1 MEQTGLIF
9 NIQKFSINDG
19 PGIRTTVF
27 FKGCPL
33 QCRWCSN
40 PESQNR
46 VCGMTEKLPEEV
58 PLHERMCGV
67 LRGALRPEFDLGEAA
82 EDLRM
87 LAKQGVSLHEMEEV
101 MAAMLTVLPT
111 QPMKDA
117 LKMLYQCTPHWMGM
131 KTALV
136 Q

>member
-46 VCGMTEKLPEEV
+46 FCDLTEEIGPWDICSEK
-58 PLHERMCGV
+58 HS
-67 LRGALRPEFDLGEAA
+67 A
-82 EDLRM
+82 EQRDQQTCHQHRN
-87 LAKQGVSLHEMEEV
+87 S
-101 MAAMLTVLPT
+101 
-111 QPMKDA
+111 
-117 LKMLYQCTPHWMGM
+117 
-131 KTALV
+131 
-136 Q
+136 